1 MKKHQIFLLFIL
13 ISGIVSC
20 QQSRQASEQES
31 DTQPEVNQN
40 QDPFLLTDLHVH
52 LKGDLTIEEAIK
64 KSEADNVR
72 FGIAANCGIGF
83 PIQQDYQIDSF
94 IVAMNDYPQF
104 YLGMQAEGREWV
116 ETFSGEAREKFD
128 YVFTDALTFT
138 DTKGRRNR
146 IWLKEETWIDDE
158 EQFMDDL
165 VETIVVILSNEP
177 IDIYVNP
184 TFLPE
189 QMAGSYDKFWTEDR
203 MDKVINAAVVNEIAI
218 EINNRFKIPS
228 AKFITKAKLA
238 GVKFTIGTNNIDKS
252 FPRPNYALEMI
263 STCGLKEGD
272 FWLPEKRL

>member
-1 MKKHQIFLLFIL
+1 MKKLLIYLLFIPFF
-13 ISGIVSC
+13 GFESC
-20 QQSRQASEQES
+20 QQSRQAAEQET
-31 DTQPEVNQN
+31 DAQKEMKQPS
-40 QDPFLLTDLHVH
+40 DPFQLTDLHVH

-64 KSEADNVR
+64 KSEADKVR

-83 PIQQDYQIDSF
+83 PIQEDYQVDSF
-94 IVAMNDYPQF
+94 LTAMKDYPQF

-116 ETFSGEAREKFD
+116 DTFSEETMEKFD

-138 DTKGRRNR
+138 DKKGRRNR
-146 IWLKEETWIDDE
+146 IWLKDETWVDDE

-165 VETIVVILSNEP
+165 VETIVTILSNEP

-189 QMAGSYDKFWTEDR
+189 QMAGSYDKFWTEER
-203 MDKVINAAVVNEIAI
+203 MGKVINAAKENEIAI

-228 AKFITKAKLA
+228 AKFIAKAKQA

-252 FPRPNYALEMI
+252 FPRPEYALEMI
-263 STCGLKEGD
+263 STCGLNEDD
-272 FWLPEKRL
+272 FWLPQKSL